1 MKKLVI
7 ALFVLIALY
16 CAYWFVGR
24 GVVADQA
31 QAKISEYSEAGY
43 IIEHAPIEVGGFPL
57 NFDADIGP
65 VNVIAP
71 SGASIAL
78 DQADISGKAYF
89 PLAWAITHQGKSRV
103 TLPGLSGPVSFD
115 ALTDDAKVNLQAR
128 AGGGLKRLS
137 IDASNVALDNQNQK
151 TLPIQS
157 LAALDFDF
165 NRVGADAIFDLRAE
179 DASLNARQLGDMAR
193 AFGNSAQLI
202 SGTANVS
209 NYGSATP
216 RYVSDNVSLL
226 WGPGDMGG
234 GFDLTRNEQGTL
246 DGKITLNVANLDAL
260 MAALVKEG
268 VVSGGEQMM
277 LSLVLNNLP
286 QTDDG
291 RRALSLSVSDNRVSL
306 GPLKLGRLPF

>member
-1 MKKLVI
+1 MKKLII
-7 ALFVLIALY
+7 ALFVIVALY

-24 GVVADQA
+24 SVVADQA
-31 QAKISEYSEAGY
+31 QAKISEYREAGY
-43 IIEHAPIEVGGFPL
+43 VIEHAPIDVGGFPL

-65 VNVIAP
+65 VNVTAP
-71 SGASIAL
+71 SGASITL

-89 PLAWAITHQGKSRV
+89 PLAWAINHQGKSRV
-103 TLPGLSGPVSFD
+103 TLPSLAGPVSFD
-115 ALTDDAKVNLQAR
+115 ALTDAAKIDLKAR

-137 IDASNVALDNQNQK
+137 IDADNVALDSQNQK

-157 LAALDFDF
+157 LAGLDFEF
-165 NRVGADAIFDLRAE
+165 KRTGADARFDLRAE
-179 DASLNARQLGDMAR
+179 DASLDAKQLGDMAR

-209 NYGSATP
+209 DFGSSTP
-216 RYVSDNVSLL
+216 RYVSDDFSLL

-234 GFDLTRNEQGTL
+234 GFDLTRNDQGGL
-246 DGKITLNVANLDAL
+246 DGKITLNVANIDAL
-260 MAALVKEG
+260 MAALIKEG
-268 VVSGGEQMM
+268 IISGGEQMM

-286 QTDDG
+286 KTEDG
-291 RRALSLSVSDNRVSL
+291 RRALSLTVSNSRVSL